1 MPPISRP
8 RLLALLLICCCLPA
22 LPDAGQE
29 PARIPPFLDVTEET
43 GLRFVHF
50 NGMTGEMY
58 YPEIMG
64 PGLALLDYDGD
75 GDLDLYI
82 NQGAMLR
89 DGQAVTE
96 ALVPPPEPRPR
107 DRLYRNDLTVTP
119 DGRRQVRFVDVTE
132 ASGLSLTD
140 FSTGV
145 ATGDFDDDGW
155 TDLYVTVYGKPNRL
169 LRNKGDGTFVD
180 VTEASGTGGGSH
192 WSAGASFADFD
203 GDGDLDLYV
212 VEYLSF
218 PLEKNPACYARSS
231 RRDYCGPD
239 AFVPVQD
246 KLFRNRGDGT
256 FEDATGLLI
265 GPGPGPG
272 LGVVALDLDGDGRLD
287 FYVANDGAANF
298 LWLQQADGTFRDGAL
313 LAGVAVN
320 RQGRPEAGMG
330 VTAGDYDGDGDED
343 LFITHL
349 DGETNTLYVQQAPG
363 LFEDRSVESGLG
375 PPSLPYTSFGT
386 RWLDYDNDG
395 RLDLLTVSG
404 AVRIQEHLA
413 QQGDAFPLG
422 QRKQLFRN
430 LGPVRGE
437 VRFEDVTTA
446 AGEAFLP
453 AEVGRGAAFG
463 DLDNDGDTDVV
474 IANNNGPARVL
485 LNQVG
490 SRGRW
495 LGLRLVTRHGRDAL
509 GARVVLVGQGGA
521 EILRRA
527 HTDGSFASASDP
539 RVLFGLPTGFVPVK
553 VRVSWP
559 DGETEEWPAP
569 PLGSYLTLRQGTS
582 PTEEAAE
589 DDPPAE

>member
-1 MPPISRP
+1 MPRISRP
-8 RLLALLLICCCLPA
+8 RLLALLLVCCCLPA

-29 PARIPPFLDVTEET
+29 PARIPPFLDATEET

-64 PGLALLDYDGD
+64 PGVALLDYDGD
-75 GDLDLYI
+75 GDLDLYL
-82 NQGAMLR
+82 NQGSMLR
-89 DGQAVTE
+89 TDRPVTE
-96 ALVPPPEPRPR
+96 ALVPPPEPIPR

-119 DGRRQVRFVDVTE
+119 DGRRQVRLVDVTE

-140 FSTGV
+140 FSTGA

-169 LRNKGDGTFVD
+169 LRNQGNGTFED
-180 VTEASGTGGGSH
+180 VTEASGTGGGSA

-203 GDGDLDLYV
+203 ADGDLDLYV

-239 AFVPVQD
+239 GFAPVPD

-256 FEDATGLLI
+256 FEDVTALLV
-265 GPGPGPG
+265 GARPGPG

-287 FYVANDGAANF
+287 FYVANDGAANV
-298 LWLQQADGTFRDGAL
+298 LWLQQGDGTFRDGAL

-413 QQGDAFPLG
+413 QQGDPFPLG
-422 QRKQLFRN
+422 QGKQLFRN

-437 VRFEDVTTA
+437 VRFEDVTNS

-453 AEVGRGAAFG
+453 AEVSRGAAFG
-463 DLDNDGDTDVV
+463 DLDDDGDTDVV

-509 GARVVLVGQGGA
+509 GAHVVLVGQGG
-521 EILRRA
+521 EQILRRVHA
-527 HTDGSFASASDP
+527 DGSFASASDS

-553 VRVSWP
+553 VRISWP
-559 DGETEEWPAP
+559 DGGTEEWPAP
-569 PLGSYLTLRQGTS
+569 PVGSYLTLRQGTS
-582 PTEEAAE
+582 PAEEAAE
-589 DDPPAE
+589 DDRSTD